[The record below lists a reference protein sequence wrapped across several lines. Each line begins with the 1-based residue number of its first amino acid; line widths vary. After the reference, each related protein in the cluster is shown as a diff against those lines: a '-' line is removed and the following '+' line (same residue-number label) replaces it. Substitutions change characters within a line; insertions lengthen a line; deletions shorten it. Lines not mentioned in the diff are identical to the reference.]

1 MGNSLVLFDVS
12 IVISRGQFHCGN
24 IGHTQN
30 TVCVYIYSGTATIV
44 QCLNLQNVRE
54 DVCWP
59 GGGGSAE
66 MAAFSRKGSSWQDG
80 WAAVSSMMQSE

>member
-1 MGNSLVLFDVS
+1 MGNSFVLFYVS
-12 IVISRGQFHCGN
+12 IVISRGQFHRGN

-30 TVCVYIYSGTATIV
+30 TVCVYMYSGTATIV
-44 QCLNLQNVRE
+44 QRQNLQNAWE

-59 GGGGSAE
+59 GGRGSAE

-80 WAAVSSMMQSE
+80 WAAVSSMMQLE

>member
-1 MGNSLVLFDVS
+1 MGNSFVLFDVS
-12 IVISRGQFHCGN
+12 IVSSRGQFHCGN
-24 IGHTQN
+24 IGHTQS

-44 QCLNLQNVRE
+44 QCQNLQNARE
-54 DVCWP
+54 DVSWP

-80 WAAVSSMMQSE
+80 WAAVSSMMHSE

>member
-12 IVISRGQFHCGN
+12 IVISCGQFHCGN

-59 GGGGSAE
+59 GGEGLLKWLPSPERGPHGK
-66 MAAFSRKGSSWQDG
+66 MAGQLCRP
-80 WAAVSSMMQSE
+80 